1 MTFDAIG
8 IAGSALTVHRKWLDA
23 VSDNLANMNNASRTS
38 GPAFQTKY
46 VEAAE
51 GAEGT
56 GVSVK
61 STQLGS
67 GEGRI
72 VYQPDHP
79 LADANGN
86 VKYPDV
92 DMAEQ
97 MGALIIAQ
105 RGYQANAQVVDRAR
119 ETYMA
124 ALEIGRS

>member
-23 VSDNLANMNNASRTS
+23 VSDNLANMNNASRTN
-38 GPAFQTKY
+38 GPAFQAKY

-56 GVSVK
+56 GVYVE

-79 LADANGN
+79 LADAEGN
-86 VKYPDV
+86 VKYPDI

-119 ETYMA
+119 ESYLA

>member
-23 VSDNLANMNNASRTS
+23 VSDNLANMNNASRTNA
-38 GPAFQTKY
+38 PAFQAKY

-51 GAEGT
+51 GAEGS
-56 GVSVK
+56 GVYVK
-61 STQLGS
+61 STPLGN

-79 LADANGN
+79 LADADGN
-86 VKYPDV
+86 VKYPDI

-119 ETYMA
+119 ESYLA

>member
-8 IAGSALTVHRKWLDA
+8 IAGSALTVHRKWLDS
-23 VSDNLANMNNASRTS
+23 VSDNLANMNNASRTN
-38 GPAFQTKY
+38 GPAFQAKY

-51 GAEGT
+51 GAEGG
-56 GVSVK
+56 GVYVK
-61 STQLGS
+61 SIQLGNA
-67 GEGRI
+67 EGRI
-72 VYQPDHP
+72 VHQPDHP
-79 LADANGN
+79 LADADGN
-86 VKYPDV
+86 VKYPDI

-119 ETYMA
+119 ESYLA

>member
-23 VSDNLANMNNASRTS
+23 VSDNLANMNNASATN
-38 GPAFQTKY
+38 GPAFQAKY

-51 GAEGT
+51 GAEGS
-56 GVSVK
+56 GVYVK
-61 STQLGS
+61 STQLGN

-79 LADANGN
+79 LADADGN
-86 VKYPDV
+86 VKYPDI

-119 ETYMA
+119 ESYLA

>member
-1 MTFDAIG
+1 
-8 IAGSALTVHRKWLDA
+8 V
-23 VSDNLANMNNASRTS
+23 
-38 GPAFQTKY
+38 Y
-46 VEAAE
+46 VK
-51 GAEGT
+51 G
-56 GVSVK
+56 
-61 STQLGS
+61 TQLGS
-67 GEGRI
+67 AAGRI

-119 ETYMA
+119 ETYTA
-124 ALEIGRS
+124 ALQIGRS

>member
-56 GVSVK
+56 GVYVK

-119 ETYMA
+119 ETYLA

>member
-8 IAGSALTVHRKWLDA
+8 IAGSALTVHRKWLDS
-23 VSDNLANMNNASRTS
+23 VSDNLANMNNVSRTN
-38 GPAFQTKY
+38 GPAFQAKY

-51 GAEGT
+51 GAKGS
-56 GVSVK
+56 GVFVK
-61 STQLGS
+61 STQLGRD
-67 GEGRI
+67 EGRI
-72 VYQPDHP
+72 VHQPDHP
-79 LADANGN
+79 LADADGN
-86 VKYPDV
+86 VKYPDI

-119 ETYMA
+119 ESYLA

>member
-8 IAGSALTVHRKWLDA
+8 IAGSALTVHRKWLDS
-23 VSDNLANMNNASRTS
+23 VSDNLANMNNASRTN
-38 GPAFQTKY
+38 GPAFQAKY

-51 GAEGT
+51 GAEGS
-56 GVSVK
+56 GVYVK
-61 STQLGS
+61 STQLGND
-67 GEGRI
+67 EGRI

-79 LADANGN
+79 LADADGN
-86 VKYPDV
+86 VKYPDI

-119 ETYMA
+119 ESYLA